1 MEGAGRDN
9 TGEQR
14 YDPLAVLPT
23 PSFPSDHAIILGT
36 FYMHQQCSAASQSGS
51 LCGTEFASGSATCDC
66 DACGYALNPRALKED
81 RLPNLKPSRRTSIRD
96 MTLYDYWGICE
107 LPLVLDQNKIP
118 AVAPAADGRSAQ
130 AEGRLAQLEQQLA
143 RRPSVL
149 YQTDPPPHGA
159 KDVHAVR
166 EDWDRLKARA
176 YARRD
181 RFIWVLFSTR
191 PMSEALC
198 RHWFQLLLISV
209 LLPNLWIMG
218 CKIASTLAAMPL
230 FDHPGWSWTGLLLL
244 QGGPSPLQWFLDLV
258 CSGFLLLMVP
268 SPPPPSRPSPLP
280 PLVVSSPLSWSLA
293 RGCSI
298 APLARLLPL
307 SALLAALLLLV
318 AALLFSVLFVLV
330 AALFLSSSWRLSFSS
345 WLLSLTTW
353 WSPAPS
359 RCAPLSQPLCAHG
372 SSLSPG
378 LMLPPVTP
386 FCCAP
391 LSERPTA

>member
-1 MEGAGRDN
+1 MRDN

-258 CSGFLLLMVP
+258 CSGFLLFMVP
-268 SPPPPSRPSPLP
+268 CPPPLDP
-280 PLVVSSPLSWSLA
+280 PPSPLSWSLPPS
-293 RGCSI
+293 RG
-298 APLARLLPL
+298 LW
-307 SALLAALLLLV
+307 LV
-318 AALLFSVLFVLV
+318 AALLLRLLVSCPCLLSWLLSFFSWLPSS
-330 AALFLSSSWRLSFSS
+330 FLSSSSS
-345 WLLSLTTW
+345 WLLSF
-353 WSPAPS
+353 SPPHGGSPS
-359 RCAPLSQPLCAHG
+359 PHG
-372 SSLSPG
+372 CS
-378 LMLPPVTP
+378 
-386 FCCAP
+386 
-391 LSERPTA
+391 R